1 MQNLFKNWVNDGSWH
16 LVSHLYCIRCD
27 SPTSLCIR
35 ALTCSKSFSRMV
47 WPHALQ
53 EEMYPLN
60 LTSGSAADNLT
71 SGTHGPLYHP
81 TCPVLCSLQLAAVAF
96 CSPVFCLDS
105 QTAGVPTE
113 SLPSHQ
119 LILPL
124 TTLELTHYFP
134 LRWVVFHNLSQPPLY
149 PNVLSI

>member
-1 MQNLFKNWVNDGSWH
+1 
-16 LVSHLYCIRCD
+16 
-27 SPTSLCIR
+27 
-35 ALTCSKSFSRMV
+35 MV
-47 WPHALQ
+47 WPHAIQ

-60 LTSGSAADNLT
+60 LISGSAADNLT
-71 SGTHGPLYHP
+71 SGTRGPLYHP

-96 CSPVFCLDS
+96 CSPVFRLGS
-105 QTAGVPTE
+105 QTAGVPTK

-149 PNVLSI
+149 PNILSIQMCVSTGRWTGNKVEAVKDANGQTMYMNYWIQIFVSHHLPHI